1 MMNNKYSKFGLIGL
15 IIIVGLGGFMFYRSN
30 SSSPDT
36 STENPAD
43 TNSVEENPSESSDDQ
58 PGTDKPS
65 SIQVQPDSQPLNP
78 ITVEGGSFKFTPNEI
93 TVKKGQPVK
102 IVLES
107 KDLMHDFVID
117 ELNVKSTQAK
127 AGESV
132 EVTFTPTQTGSF
144 EFYCS
149 VGNHR
154 AMGMKGTLIV
164 E

>member
-1 MMNNKYSKFGLIGL
+1 MMNNQYSKYGLIGL
-15 IIIVGLGGFMFYRSN
+15 ILILGIGGFLFYRTN
-30 SSSPDT
+30 SPTINPDEEIEVEET
-36 STENPAD
+36 PTTRPETQPSTEKPTTIQA
-43 TNSVEENPSESSDDQ
+43 Q
-58 PGTDKPS
+58 PNT
-65 SIQVQPDSQPLNP
+65 QALNP
-78 ITVEGGSFKFTPNEI
+78 ITVEGGSFKYNPNQI

-102 IVLES
+102 IILES

-132 EVTFTPTQTGSF
+132 EVAFTPTQTGSF